1 MSGSKVVVTQATVED
16 VTVAVQSTDGRLNA
30 VSGGLAK
37 AKVEIQCN
45 PAISSVS
52 SAITPQNVTIEFDA
66 VVAELPVM
74 DYFAQV
80 SQSVVAGTGAV
91 IPQSTWTCAKLPS
104 IPGINLDLVSVE
116 FTAQALGGT
125 SILGVSTQRDG
136 TLIGDVQVGA
146 VSKINLETGACTIH
160 FSGPLEPLLPVKMKI
175 AFLDQAQEN
184 QVHDL
189 QGIAF
194 TGVKTFEFVLPH
206 GPIAPTS
213 ISINTVDYQG
223 RRMRVMDNGKGSFS
237 GDIDTTNAGVVDY
250 TTRRGA
256 VTFISPV
263 QPGVPVQ
270 VEAAYLASVAKF
282 PQEDRVA
289 RVVITIPWEDF
300 LRVSN
305 TGSTII
311 DSAEAALKY
320 R

>member
-1 MSGSKVVVTQATVED
+1 MSKNTKKAP
-16 VTVAVQSTDGRLNA
+16 
-30 VSGGLAK
+30 AK
-37 AKVEIQCN
+37 AKAARGLGMGLGALMATSESEYRQ
-45 PAISSVS
+45 
-52 SAITPQNVTIEFDA
+52 TRDPQ
-66 VVAELPVM
+66 
-74 DYFAQV
+74 
-80 SQSVVAGTGAV
+80 
-91 IPQSTWTCAKLPS
+91 
-104 IPGINLDLVSVE
+104 PGSE
-116 FTAQALGGT
+116 
-125 SILGVSTQRDG
+125 
-136 TLIGDVQVGA
+136 
-146 VSKINLETGACTIH
+146 E
-160 FSGPLEPLLPVKMKI
+160 
-175 AFLDQAQEN
+175 
-184 QVHDL
+184 
-189 QGIAF
+189 
-194 TGVKTFEFVLPH
+194 
-206 GPIAPTS
+206 PTS